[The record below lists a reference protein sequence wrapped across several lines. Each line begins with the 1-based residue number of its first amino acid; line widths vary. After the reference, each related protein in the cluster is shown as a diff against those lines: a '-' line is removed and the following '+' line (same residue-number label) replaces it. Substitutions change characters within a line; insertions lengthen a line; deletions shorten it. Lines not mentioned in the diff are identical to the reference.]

1 MNDKEHKWEADGSSQ
16 YLVKDGVT
24 VGAVKPLEDVWELS
38 VFGLP
43 TQIEDGVRSYD
54 VYRSTAPTV
63 DEAKELVASVHAD
76 IDGIVLLMDLI
87 GSSDDQKPHR
97 RELLRKKNKKTLFD
111 LGHVTT
117 TGGILHLLT
126 EDMAQAAALT
136 EFIDQC
142 LLNHSRGDWGNVCEE
157 DAALND
163 NAVRDGSR
171 ILSAWYTPAPTSK
184 KIWIITEA
192 DRAQTS
198 ILLPEE
204 Y

>member
-1 MNDKEHKWEADGSSQ
+1 MNAKDYKWEADGSSQ
-16 YLVKDGVT
+16 YLSKNGVA
-24 VGAVKPLEDVWELS
+24 VGAVHPLEDVWEVS

-43 TQIEDGVRSYD
+43 VQVEDGVRAYD
-54 VYRSTAPTV
+54 VYRTTAPTI
-63 DEAKELVASVHAD
+63 DKAKELVASVHAD

-87 GSSDDQKPHR
+87 GSSDDPKPHR

-117 TGGILHLLT
+117 TGGIMHMLM
-126 EDMAQAAALT
+126 EDMNQARPLT

-171 ILSAWYTPAPTSK
+171 VLSAWYMPAPTSK

-192 DRAQTS
+192 NRANTS